1 MLTKNQAQTFAE
13 EWVQAFNSH
22 DLDQILSHYQED
34 VVLVSPIATQI
45 LNDPNGTV
53 RGKDALRAYFKEGL
67 AAYPNLKFELL
78 DVMWGISSVVLYY
91 INQKGT
97 KSGELMEID
106 AAGKVTKVIANYNE

>member
-1 MLTKNQAQTFAE
+1 MLTKEQVQILAAE
-13 EWVQAFNSH
+13 WIAAWNSH
-22 DLDQILSHYQED
+22 DLDRILSHYQED
-34 VVLVSPIATQI
+34 VVLISPIAAQI
-45 LNDPNGTV
+45 LDDPSGTV
-53 RGKDALRAYFKEGL
+53 RGKDALRAYFQKGL

-106 AAGKVTKVIANYNE
+106 AVGKVTKVIANYNE

>member
-1 MLTKNQAQTFAE
+1 MLTKDQVQKFAE

-22 DLDQILSHYQED
+22 DLDRILSHYHPD
-34 VVLVSPIATQI
+34 VVLISPVAAQI
-45 LNDPNGTV
+45 LDDPSGTV
-53 RGKDALRAYFKEGL
+53 KGKDALRAYFQKGL

-106 AAGKVTKVIANYNE
+106 AVGKVTKVIANYNE

>member
-22 DLDQILSHYQED
+22 DLDRILSHYHED
-34 VVLVSPIATQI
+34 VVLVSPIAAQI

-53 RGKDALRAYFKEGL
+53 RGKEALRAYFQKGL
-67 AAYPNLKFELL
+67 AAYPDLKFELL

-91 INQKGT
+91 VNQQGT
-97 KSGELMEID
+97 KSGEFMEID
-106 AAGKVTKVIANYNE
+106 AAGQVTKVIANYN